1 MENIGSI
8 NKIRILRCFWLMGIV
23 RRFVG
28 LVFLTLWVLQDH
40 WFRDQELENLD
51 DFDSSNQPT
60 LW

>member
-1 MENIGSI
+1 
-8 NKIRILRCFWLMGIV
+8 MGIV